1 LESRVDLN
9 GDILRLDVFNM
20 RSRVVAVRFGQLRVV
35 ELLIKNMAM
44 KPLMNICTS
53 FTPAQPH

>member
-9 GDILRLDVFNM
+9 VDILRLDVFNM

-35 ELLIKNMAM
+35 KLLIKNMAIE
-44 KPLMNICTS
+44 PLMNICTS